1 MSYYEA
7 KEALNE
13 NSRLHLDVQTN
24 PKEWNTNV
32 ALFNLTEALDNDLS
46 RIHALLREILHEL
59 QRLK

>member
-13 NSRLHLDVQTN
+13 NSRLHLNAKTN

-32 ALFNLTEALDNDLS
+32 ALFNLTEGLENDLS
-46 RIHALLREILHEL
+46 RIHALLREVLHEL
-59 QRLK
+59 QRPR